1 MQAGHSLSRF
11 LCVVTLLFATIIP
24 AASEQVSPVPQFK
37 PDPDFFKLPPDFKWG
52 QVIGIFADSRGHV
65 WTSSSGRITEWD
77 PQGKLL
83 QSWDAR
89 GPDGKWNT
97 IHGLF
102 VDHNGFVWTN
112 ARESNLTVKFT
123 RDGKVVL
130 VIGKFDQTGGSNDTS
145 LMGRPSEIWVDPADN
160 EVFVADGYGN
170 RHIIVFDGATGKY
183 LRHWGAYGKRPE
195 DPPQGAQGAQGAQ
208 SAQGAQNEDV
218 PKAPPTQ
225 FRTPH
230 GIVGSRD
237 GLIYLSD
244 RANNRIQ
251 VFRQSGEFVREKI
264 LRPRCGAQEKATWTP
279 KRPCGNEATFSV
291 GFSPDPQQTYIYSA
305 DGGSHF
311 ITVLRRSD
319 LEVVS
324 EFGGPGV
331 GPGQLGRPHNLSVD
345 PSGNIFVAEAAG
357 PEVKHPT
364 TGATVQAGFRA
375 QKFVLVK

>member
-11 LCVVTLLFATIIP
+11 LCAVILLFATISP
-24 AASEQVSPVPQFK
+24 AGSEQAPPVPQFK
-37 PDPDFFKLPPDFKWG
+37 ADPDFFKLPADFKWG

-77 PQGKLL
+77 PQGKRV

-89 GPDGKWNT
+89 GPDGKWST

-102 VDHNGFVWTN
+102 VDHNNFVWTN

-170 RHIIVFDGATGKY
+170 RRIIVFDGATGKY

-195 DPPQGAQGAQGAQ
+195 DPPQGAQGAQ
-208 SAQGAQNEDV
+208 SDEDV

-237 GLIYLSD
+237 GLIY
-244 RANNRIQ
+244 RIAPTTAS
-251 VFRQSGEFVREKI
+251 RCSGRTASS
-264 LRPRCGAQEKATWTP
+264 CA
-279 KRPCGNEATFSV
+279 
-291 GFSPDPQQTYIYSA
+291 
-305 DGGSHF
+305 
-311 ITVLRRSD
+311 RRSC
-319 LEVVS
+319 
-324 EFGGPGV
+324 GPGV
-331 GPGQLGRPHNLSVD
+331 ARRRRRRGRRSGRAATRRRS
-345 PSGNIFVAEAAG
+345 PSASHPIRSRPISTALTAARTSSLCCD
-357 PEVKHPT
+357 EVIWKW
-364 TGATVQAGFRA
+364 
-375 QKFVLVK
+375 